1 METIADFVQWIK
13 AMRSELG
20 QQVIAVKKLALAF
33 SEGDIQLVRHD
44 QVVRLRILKS
54 RIMREVEDI
63 KRMESAAQMRSTGD
77 AFLGAG
83 AAFTFGSL
91 FLAAKGRQDASR
103 IGLKLAISTLSKTVP
118 FGTVLIAV
126 GKGGLPEDLT
136 IIPVSRFA
144 RQSNKTEPEVEV
156 SLKHDGYLLMTPQVF
171 TQVLDKVKRE
181 VLDGSFS
188 LPINIDKLTK
198 QIPEGC

>member
-1 METIADFVQWIK
+1 MESITDFEIQIK
-13 AMRSELG
+13 AIGLELE
-20 QQVIAVKKLALAF
+20 QQEVAVDKLALAF
-33 SEGDIQLVRHD
+33 SECDTQLCRHD

-63 KRMESAAQMRSTGD
+63 KRMESAAQMRSTGN

-103 IGLKLAISTLSKTVP
+103 IGLKLAISTLGKTVP
-118 FGTVLIAV
+118 FGTVLIAM

-144 RQSNKTEPEVEV
+144 RESNKTEPEVEV
-156 SLKHDGYLLMTPQVF
+156 SLKHDGYLLMTPGQF
-171 TQVLDKVKRE
+171 AELLDKVE
-181 VLDGSFS
+181 QAVFDGSVC
-188 LPINIDKLTK
+188 LPLARSEVMKQLTR
-198 QIPEGC
+198 